1 MANRMSI
8 SEQPVFSGKEN
19 TVRCL
24 AFGFKNDDS
33 VFPDLQQRSGNV
45 QSFLR
50 TYLPETPDVKAVHKR
65 AALAETVSVKER
77 VAGFVYVKFKP
88 VKCRGILNI
97 SDAEI

>member
-77 VAGFVYVKFKP
+77 VAGLDRKSVV
-88 VKCRGILNI
+88 
-97 SDAEI
+97 